1 MNIFEDFYLNIKL
14 INEDVILPSQSEGN
28 DGNTG
33 YEIYSIKDYSLN
45 PGDEVL
51 ISTGWCCEFPKG
63 FAMIIKDKSGRRWKG
78 KLQTGAG
85 VIDSNYRDEVRV
97 VLKNI
102 GVTPITINKGE
113 SVAQFITIPT
123 WNGKPSLV
131 EELHMENDRGG
142 GFGSTGL
149 TKK

>member
-1 MNIFEDFYLNIKL
+1 MDTFKDFYLNIKL
-14 INEDVILPSQSEGN
+14 NSGDAILPSQSEDN

-33 YEIYSIKDYSLN
+33 YEIYCTDDYFIN
-45 PGDEVL
+45 PGDDVL

-97 VLKNI
+97 VLKNV
-102 GVTPITINKGE
+102 GELPIKIKKGE
-113 SVAQFITIPT
+113 SVAQFIIVPT
-123 WNGKPSLV
+123 WNGKPNLV
-131 EELHMENDRGG
+131 DELYMGNDRGG
-142 GFGSTGL
+142 GFGSKGL
-149 TKK
+149 TK